1 MTQTMAAPTDIDTV
15 NARFLDI
22 LPNLKRFARKH
33 LRHHRSLPREEAIA
47 EVLALGLIACHSLL
61 RRHRAEHIDSAGF
74 AHHLVRSVRHG
85 RTAASGQQ
93 GRDAL
98 SPLGRLRHGRMVRSL
113 DARVASQFNDG
124 DGSLLGEL
132 VPDRDRPVPDQVAF
146 RVDFGEWLNRQS
158 PRDREMMALLAAGER
173 PGDVARK
180 LGFTQAVVSQRRE
193 KWRKSWGTFIE
204 PAEAVGGQ
212 VERPSF
218 RRTTRRAA
226 RPEPSTAMPTA

>member
-1 MTQTMAAPTDIDTV
+1 MTQTMAAPSDIDTL

-33 LRHHRSLPREEAIA
+33 LRHRHGLPREEAIA
-47 EVLALGLIACHSLL
+47 EVIALGLIACHSLL

-98 SPLGRLRHGRMVRSL
+98 SPLGRLRHGRTVRSL

-124 DGSLLGEL
+124 EGSLLGEL
-132 VPDRDRPVPDQVAF
+132 VPDRDRPVPDQVQF

-173 PGDVARK
+173 PGDVAAK

-212 VERPSF
+212 VERPSS

-226 RPEPSTAMPTA
+226 RSQPSTAMPAA